1 MPGPV
6 SDSYDPEWG
15 TSANAEE
22 IEEALQGMYAK
33 CSEIIERGIGPGRNP
48 KPMPILDLVRSPE
61 LSTGITAKL
70 KEQEW
75 RIIRFALERALE
87 SI

>member
-6 SDSYDPEWG
+6 SDSFDPEWG
-15 TSANAEE
+15 TSSNAEE
-22 IEEALQGMYAK
+22 ISDALKAMYEK
-33 CSEIIERGIGPGRNP
+33 CSQIIAHGIGPGRDP
-48 KPMPILDLVRSPE
+48 KPMNILQLVRSPE
-61 LSTGITAKL
+61 LSTRITTSL

-75 RIIRFALERALE
+75 RILRFALERAIE